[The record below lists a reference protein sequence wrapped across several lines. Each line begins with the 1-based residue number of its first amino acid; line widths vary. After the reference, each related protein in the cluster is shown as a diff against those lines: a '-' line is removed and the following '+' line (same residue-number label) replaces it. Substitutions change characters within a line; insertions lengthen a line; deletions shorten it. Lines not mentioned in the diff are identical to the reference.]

1 MRREVLI
8 LVAAV
13 LLVDGLFLAAYFLL
27 GFNRAGDGARLGFTG
42 AWTVASLLAVL
53 VGLARVR
60 RARIVTG
67 GRGRAR

>member
-13 LLVDGLFLAAYFLL
+13 LAVDALFLAAYFLL
-27 GFNRAGDGARLGFTG
+27 GFNRTGDGARLGFTG
-42 AWTVASLLAVL
+42 AWTVASLVAVL
-53 VGLARVR
+53 AGLARVR

-67 GRGRAR
+67 RRGRPR